1 MGVALLTKKP
11 IEHLADGRVV
21 LVDVVPTVA
30 TTISLVYSAKGKLP
44 DALQKFISYV
54 QNYRK

>member
-1 MGVALLTKKP
+1 MLFRSP

-30 TTISLVYSAKGKLP
+30 TTISLVCSAKGKLP